1 MLRKI
6 KILSGIIIG
15 AVLGLLTSYCILYF
29 FIYDNIE
36 WQNANYI
43 YYSCESE
50 NETKQSDTPK
60 ELYARYAALIDA
72 QTGNVLFSKN
82 GEEKAPMASTTKIM
96 TCIIA
101 LESMPLDEICTASK
115 YAASMPDV
123 QMDLVAGEE
132 FRLKDLLY
140 ALMLRSYNDSAV
152 AIAENVAFKY
162 LGNNK
167 SVNPQLYEKVK
178 DTGLDKIDTTT
189 SKALVDIFAC
199 LMNEKAGSL
208 GCNDTYFITPNGLD
222 ASDNKGVHSTTA
234 VDLCHIMAYCIK
246 NEDFLSITQAQE
258 YTFKSNKRTY
268 SFTNANTFFQMMD
281 GVISGKT
288 GFTNDAGY
296 CYVCALK
303 NEGRTYISAVL
314 ASGWPGNKTYKWLDT
329 KKLMKYG
336 INNFFSSD
344 MTGSIPTPSLLNIS
358 GSKENYGMSEKYK
371 FEPLLSG
378 NENFLYEYEIVDNG
392 IFAPDVYL
400 NIYIDNKLIDSILL

>member
-15 AVLGLLTSYCILYF
+15 ALFGLLTSCCILYF
-29 FIYDNIE
+29 FVYDNLQ

-43 YYSCESE
+43 YYSCTSE
-50 NETKQSDTPK
+50 NEPK
-60 ELYARYAALIDA
+60 TLEEPTQLYARYAALADA
-72 QTGNVLFSKN
+72 GTGNILFSKN
-82 GEEKAPMASTTKIM
+82 GSEKVPMASTTKIM

-101 LESMPLDEICTASK
+101 LEAMSPEETCIASK

-132 FRLKDLLY
+132 FCLKDLLY

-152 AIAENVAFKY
+152 VIAENVAFDY
-162 LGNNK
+162 LGRNK
-167 SVNPQLYEKVK
+167 SVNPELYKKVK
-178 DTGLDKIDTTT
+178 DTGLDKIDTAT
-189 SKALVDIFAC
+189 SKELVSIFAG
-199 LMNEKAGSL
+199 LMNEKAVSL

-222 ASDNKGVHSTTA
+222 ASDDNSVHSSTA
-234 VDLCHIMAYCIK
+234 IDMCHIMAYCIK
-246 NEDFLSITQAQE
+246 NQDFLSITQTQE
-258 YTFKSNKRTY
+258 YTFKSSKRTY

-296 CYVCALK
+296 CYVCALE
-303 NEGRTYISAVL
+303 NDGRTYVSAVL

-329 KKLMKYG
+329 KKLLKFG
-336 INNFFSSD
+336 INNFFS
-344 MTGSIPTPSLLNIS
+344 TNLVNKIPSLSLLTPTGN
-358 GSKENYGMSEKYK
+358 KETYGMSEKYE
-371 FEPLLSG
+371 FSPLLSG

-392 IFAPDVYL
+392 IFSSDVYL